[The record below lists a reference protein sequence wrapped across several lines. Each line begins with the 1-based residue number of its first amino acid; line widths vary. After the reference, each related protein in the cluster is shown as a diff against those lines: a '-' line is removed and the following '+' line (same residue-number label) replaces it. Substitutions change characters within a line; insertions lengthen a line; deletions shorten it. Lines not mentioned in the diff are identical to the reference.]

1 MNRNDDS
8 FYINNGM
15 TVSLEGYMHQVNSL
29 EEFEKRFPY
38 DVIIWFGIMKHMS
51 LDEVDEALRER
62 EFKTLVRER

>member
-29 EEFEKRFPY
+29 EEFVKRFPY
-38 DVIIWFGIMKHMS
+38 DVIIWFGFMKHMS
-51 LDEVDEALRER
+51 LDEVDDALRER